1 LNGASDLAIEL
12 TTLLRLLIAG
22 VCGSVVGLQSEL
34 RQRPGGL
41 RTHALTAMGAALFV
55 ITSLQL
61 TDNRQEAIRVIQ
73 GVASGV
79 GFIGAATV
87 ITRSGSVRGVATAA
101 SIWIAAAIG
110 CSVATGQW
118 ATAVASALLATAVN
132 AIALQLQKRFAAGT
146 GEGL

>member
-1 LNGASDLAIEL
+1 MSDIVIEL
-12 TTLLRLLIAG
+12 STLLQLLIAG
-22 VCGSVVGLQSEL
+22 GCGIVVGVQSEV

-55 ITSLQL
+55 ITALQL
-61 TDNRQEAIRVIQ
+61 TDNREEAIRVVQ

-87 ITRSGSVRGVATAA
+87 FTRSGSVRGVATAA

-110 CSVATGQW
+110 CAVAAGQW
-118 ATAVASALLATAVN
+118 GTAVASALLATAVN
-132 AIALQLQKRFAAGT
+132 VLALQLQKRFISGGDEA
-146 GEGL
+146 EQ

>member
-1 LNGASDLAIEL
+1 MSDVVVVEL
-12 TTLLRLLIAG
+12 STLLHLLIAG
-22 VCGSVVGLQSEL
+22 ACGIVVGLQSEV

-41 RTHALTAMGAALFV
+41 RTHALTSMGAALFV
-55 ITSLQL
+55 ITALQL

-87 ITRSGSVRGVATAA
+87 FTHSGSVRGVATAA

-110 CSVATGQW
+110 CAVAAGQW
-118 ATAVASALLATAVN
+118 GTAVASALLASAVN
-132 AIALQLQKRFAAGT
+132 VLALQLQKRLMSGT
-146 GEGL
+146 GEGRP

>member
-1 LNGASDLAIEL
+1 MSELAIEV

-22 VCGSVVGLQSEL
+22 ACGSVVGLQAEL

-55 ITSLQL
+55 LTALQL
-61 TDNRQEAIRVIQ
+61 THDRQEAIRVIQ

-87 ITRSGSVRGVATAA
+87 ITSSGSVRGVATAA

-110 CSVATGQW
+110 CAVATGQW
-118 ATAVASALLATAVN
+118 GTAVASALLATAVN
-132 AIALQLQKRFAAGT
+132 TLALQLKKRSSSDT